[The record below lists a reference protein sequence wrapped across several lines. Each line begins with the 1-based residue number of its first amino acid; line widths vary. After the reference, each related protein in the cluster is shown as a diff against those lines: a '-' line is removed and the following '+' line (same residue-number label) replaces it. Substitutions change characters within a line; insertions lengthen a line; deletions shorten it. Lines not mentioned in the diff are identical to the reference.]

1 MAWTTWFARDVL
13 QLDFLSVASLSG
25 ARSGSSYDFGRVLG
39 NGSFG
44 VVCEARC
51 LETGEQVAIKKV
63 LQDPR
68 YKNRELDVMKEL
80 NHPNVVTLKDYFYT
94 DVPLATNNNGEH
106 RETQR

>member
-1 MAWTTWFARDVL
+1 MCV
-13 QLDFLSVASLSG
+13 SVVAFRIH
-25 ARSGSSYDFGRVLG
+25 AAFYEYGRVLG

-51 LETGEQVAIKKV
+51 LETGEKVAIKKV

-80 NHPNVVTLKDYFYT
+80 NHPNVVVLKDYFYT
-94 DVPLATNNNGEH
+94 EGPPSSTSDVGSSSSNSETK
-106 RETQR
+106 ETQR